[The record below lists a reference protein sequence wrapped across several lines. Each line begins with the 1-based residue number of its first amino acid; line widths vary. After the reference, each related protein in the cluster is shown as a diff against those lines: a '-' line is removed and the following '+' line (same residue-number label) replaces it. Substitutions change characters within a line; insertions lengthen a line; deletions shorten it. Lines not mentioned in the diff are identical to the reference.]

1 MIAALNTFIVSSF
14 NRYLDC
20 DPERAQALESINN
33 KILSITIKEPNLTFS
48 MQVQNMRFVEADPSQ
63 QSDAAIIVSMHVL
76 SEKMA
81 GRDQNQLLKD
91 GTLEVQGDSHVASVF
106 NKVLNEIEI
115 DWQDV
120 ISKYTGDV
128 MAHQIA
134 TGAKSMASVVRRLGE
149 NLRLDVRDYLQDD
162 LQIAVTKSEVEH
174 FIENVDD
181 LRARTDRLEARLNKY
196 IEKNQPCV

>member
-1 MIAALNTFIVSSF
+1 MIGTLNTFIISSF

-20 DPERAQALESINN
+20 DPERAQVLQNIND
-33 KILSITIKEPNLTFS
+33 KLLSITVKEANLTFS
-48 MQVQNMRFVEADPSQ
+48 MQVQNKHFVEVDSCQ
-63 QSDAAIIVSMHVL
+63 ESDASIIVSVHAL

-91 GTLEVQGDSHVASVF
+91 GTIEIQGDSHVASVF
-106 NKVLNEIEI
+106 NKVMNEIEI

-128 MAHQIA
+128 VAYQIA
-134 TGAKSMASVVRRLGE
+134 TGAKSVASAMRRFGE

-162 LQIAVTKSEVEH
+162 LQIAVTESEVDH
-174 FIENVDD
+174 FIEQVDD

-196 IEKNQPCV
+196 TEK

>member
-33 KILSITIKEPNLTFS
+33 KILSIIIKEPNLTFS
-48 MQVQNMRFVEADPSQ
+48 MQVENMRFIEADPSQ

-76 SEKMA
+76 SEKMV

-91 GTLEVQGDSHVASVF
+91 GTLEIQGDSHVASVF

-128 MAHQIA
+128 LAHQIA

-162 LQIAVTKSEVEH
+162 LQIAVTKCEVEH

-181 LRARTDRLEARLNKY
+181 LRARTDRLEARLNQY

>member
-14 NRYLDC
+14 NRYLHC
-20 DPERAQALESINN
+20 DPERAQALESIND

-91 GTLEVQGDSHVASVF
+91 GTIEVQGDSHVASVF

-196 IEKNQPCV
+196 IEKNPPCV